1 MVCSWVPL
9 DSRKLGKLEAIAPLK
24 KDHWGSL
31 VVDTKAYWLAWS
43 QISGIG
49 PMSLQKLKR
58 HFGNLQKAWQAQP
71 EELKQ
76 VSGLGKKAIA
86 EFVKKRSQID
96 PQELLQQHQKTNPHF
111 WTPDDKFYPRLLLEI
126 PDPPPIL
133 YYRGHPD
140 WEENQGIKPMV
151 GIVGTREP
159 SEYGKRWT
167 YRLSKLLAQHGF
179 TIVSGMA
186 KGIDTQAHQGCLDV
200 NGRTYAVFGCGVD
213 FIYPWENRQLYREIL
228 QQGLVLSEHPAQTK
242 PHRLHFPKRNR
253 IVAGLCRAILVME
266 APQQSGALITARQ
279 AGEFGRDLYV
289 LPGRIDDRNAQG
301 CLRLIK
307 NGADVI
313 ESEEDLLEMLS
324 GIPGLQLSRQP
335 SPATSAATPS
345 PPPTPTATPTPNLA
359 PELQQV
365 FDAIAPEETPF
376 DLIVQKVGRSPSE
389 VSSALLQLEMLG
401 LVSQLPG
408 MRYRR

>member
-1 MVCSWVPL
+1 M
-9 DSRKLGKLEAIAPLK
+9 
-24 KDHWGSL
+24 
-31 VVDTKAYWLAWS
+31 AWS
-43 QISGIG
+43 QIPSIG
-49 PMSLQKLKR
+49 PISLQKLQR
-58 HFGNLQKAWQAQP
+58 HFGNLQQAWEASP

-76 VSGLGKKAIA
+76 VAGLKQKAIA

-111 WTPDDKFYPRLLLEI
+111 WTPADPEYPRLLLEI

-133 YYRGHPD
+133 YYRGQPNL
-140 WEENQGIKPMV
+140 EENQGLKPMIA
-151 GIVGTREP
+151 IVGTREP

-167 YRLSKLLAQHGF
+167 YRLSKFLTQNGF

-186 KGIDTQAHQGCLDV
+186 KGIDTQAHQGCLAA
-200 NGRTYAVFGCGVD
+200 NGRTYAVFGCGID
-213 FIYPWENRQLYREIL
+213 FIYPWENRQLYWEIL
-228 QQGLVLSEHPAQTK
+228 QQGLVISEHPAQTK

-253 IVAGLCRAILVME
+253 IVAGLCRAVMVME
-266 APQQSGALITARQ
+266 APHQSGALITARQ

-313 ESEEDLLEMLS
+313 ENEDDLLEMLS
-324 GIPGLQLSRQP
+324 GIPGLQVPRQP
-335 SPATSAATPS
+335 SPPSPEATTPS
-345 PPPTPTATPTPNLA
+345 PPVATNAQPTPNLT
-359 PELQQV
+359 PELQSV
-365 FDAIAPEETPF
+365 FDAISTEATAF
-376 DLIVQKVGRSPSE
+376 DLIVQKAKRSPAE

-401 LVSQLPG
+401 LISQLPG
-408 MRYRR
+408 MRYHR